1 MNYSYGKKSMSKLAT
16 CHQSL
21 VMVADLA
28 LVRSPYDITII
39 HGWRGEEIQNALYES
54 GASHKKY
61 PHSKH
66 NYIDDDGFPLSLAID
81 FAPWVDG
88 AIPWKDTHVFAIVAG
103 VFLAVSE
110 ELNVPVRYGGD
121 WDGDG
126 STEDQTLMDWG
137 HLELNFE

>member
-1 MNYSYGKKSMSKLAT
+1 MNYSYGTKSKAKLAT
-16 CHQSL
+16 VHDSM

-28 LVRSPYDITII
+28 LVRSPYDITIV

-54 GASHKKY
+54 GASLKIY
-61 PHSKH
+61 PNSKH
-66 NYIDDDGFPLSLAID
+66 NHLDNDGFPLSLAID

-88 AIPWKDTHVFAIVAG
+88 AIPWGDTHMFCIVAG
-103 VFLAVSE
+103 VIMSVAE

-126 STEDQTLMDWG
+126 STKDQTLMDWG
-137 HLELNFE
+137 HLELDI